1 MKIKKV
7 LVLSSILCILPLI
20 PGFLLYDELPVQM
33 PIHWNSIGEAN
44 GFISKEV
51 GIWAITLFLLA
62 VHLIV
67 SISVERE
74 YSKKPEKLSH
84 IVRGVCLWCVPLTS
98 IIIVPISLFKAAGY
112 ALDISKIVLALVGG
126 IFIIMGNYLP
136 KNRINSVVGY
146 KLPWTLSHPD
156 NWNKTHRFAGVI
168 WVICGFFFVIL
179 SMVYAGDNH
188 CFCYDNRISITYCLL
203 IFGVQMKFENI

>member
-62 VHLIV
+62 IHLIV

-112 ALDISKIVLALVGG
+112 ALNISKIVLALVGG

-179 SMVYAGDNH
+179 SMVYAGNDIYTIIIVFAMIIAFLSPIAYSYLA
-188 CFCYDNRISITYCLL
+188 C
-203 IFGVQMKFENI
+203 K

>member
-62 VHLIV
+62 DWKELGKE
-67 SISVERE
+67 IS
-74 YSKKPEKLSH
+74 
-84 IVRGVCLWCVPLTS
+84 
-98 IIIVPISLFKAAGY
+98 F
-112 ALDISKIVLALVGG
+112 
-126 IFIIMGNYLP
+126 
-136 KNRINSVVGY
+136 
-146 KLPWTLSHPD
+146 
-156 NWNKTHRFAGVI
+156 
-168 WVICGFFFVIL
+168 
-179 SMVYAGDNH
+179 
-188 CFCYDNRISITYCLL
+188 
-203 IFGVQMKFENI
+203 